1 MKAIVLNK
9 SGGPELLVPT
19 EVKEPVPGKGEVSIK
34 IDYAGINY
42 AEILSRKGLYG
53 WSVKRPY
60 VLGMEAAGIVEAL
73 GESVSK
79 FDVGQKVI
87 VGTKSGSYAQKIVV
101 PQHHVSPILENY
113 TMEENASFLVNYMTA
128 WVLLVKMAKIE
139 PGDKVLITAA
149 AGGVG
154 TAAVQI
160 ASKFGCSVYAMAG
173 SQEKIDLIESLGAAK
188 GYNYRNSDCF
198 KKLLEDTGGVD
209 VVLEMV
215 GGPIFKKSL
224 DIVNPF
230 GRVIVAG
237 FASLD
242 LKKWNPLSWIQTW
255 QDIPRVKVGD
265 LAKKS
270 IAVMSSH
277 LGYLLE
283 QEPDQMANILQDLKG
298 FVVKHEIKP
307 VIGKVFQFDEAPL
320 AHRYI
325 ESRLSSG
332 KVLLKMNASVN

>member
-9 SGGPELLVPT
+9 TGGPELLVPT
-19 EVKEPVPGKGEVSIK
+19 EVKDPEPGKGEVSVK

-53 WSVKRPY
+53 WAGKRPY
-60 VLGMEAAGIVEAL
+60 ILGMEASGVVEAL

-79 FDVGQKVI
+79 VKKGQKI
-87 VGTKSGSYAQKIVV
+87 MVGTKSGAYAEKIVV
-101 PQHHVSPILENY
+101 PQERVALALENY

-128 WVLLVKMAKIE
+128 WILLVKMAKIT

-160 ASKFGCSVYAMAG
+160 ASRYGCSVYGMAG
-173 SQEKIDLIESLGAAK
+173 SEEKINLIRSLGASG
-188 GYNYRNSDCF
+188 GYNYRDPDCF
-198 KKLLEDTGGVD
+198 KRLLEDTVGVD

-215 GGPIFKKSL
+215 GGQVFKKSVNV
-224 DIVNPF
+224 VNPF
-230 GRVIVAG
+230 GRVVVAG

-242 LKKWNPLSWIQTW
+242 LKKWNPLSWIKTW
-255 QDIPRVKVGD
+255 RDIPRVKVGD

-283 QEPDQMANILQDLKG
+283 EEPGQMEDVLKDLKN
-298 FVVKHEIKP
+298 FVEKHDIKP
-307 VIGKVFQFDEAPL
+307 IIGKVFQFEDASL

-325 ESRLSSG
+325 ESRQSFG
-332 KVLLKMNASVN
+332 KVLLKIGN